1 MLIWFLNTDNLT
13 ISYLQNLTIYDLKMK
28 KVKEKLY

>member
-1 MLIWFLNTDNLT
+1 MLIWFLNTENWT
-13 ISYLQNLTIYDLKMK
+13 ISYLKNLTIFDLKMK